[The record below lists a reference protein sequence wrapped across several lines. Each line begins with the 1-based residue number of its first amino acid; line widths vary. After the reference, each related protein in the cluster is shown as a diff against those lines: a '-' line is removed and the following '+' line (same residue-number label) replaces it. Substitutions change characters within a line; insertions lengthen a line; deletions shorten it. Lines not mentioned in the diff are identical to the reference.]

1 MVGLGH
7 TRDEGSL
14 MYPDAAQ
21 QTIRPT
27 GFSRSDLAGLRYLG
41 RDAGCVKSPPLPT
54 G

>member
-1 MVGLGH
+1 
-7 TRDEGSL
+7 

-27 GFSRSDLAGLRYLG
+27 GFSRSDLSGLRYLG
-41 RDAGCVKSPPLPT
+41 KEAGCTKVPALPA

>member
-1 MVGLGH
+1 
-7 TRDEGSL
+7 

-27 GFSRSDLAGLRYLG
+27 GFSKSDLAGRRYLG
-41 RDAGCVKSPPLPT
+41 RDAGCVKSPPLPS